1 MNKIVNN
8 FLLVEDKF
16 MPEMVSKQPG
26 LYMLLVDNLQK
37 KPRKNAKI

>member
-1 MNKIVNN
+1 MNNIVNN
-8 FLLVEDKF
+8 FLIVEDKF

-26 LYMLLVDNLQK
+26 LYMLLVDHLQK